1 MVPHVI
7 SQLITRKQHHCDST
21 INHKE
26 TTSHGAHDI
35 SLCTMTNYGIVH
47 PIKQLPK

>member
-1 MVPHVI
+1 MTSHG
-7 SQLITRKQHHCDST
+7 SLCDST

-26 TTSHGAHDI
+26 TISHGAHDI
-35 SLCTMTNYGIVH
+35 SLCTMTKLWSNYGIVH